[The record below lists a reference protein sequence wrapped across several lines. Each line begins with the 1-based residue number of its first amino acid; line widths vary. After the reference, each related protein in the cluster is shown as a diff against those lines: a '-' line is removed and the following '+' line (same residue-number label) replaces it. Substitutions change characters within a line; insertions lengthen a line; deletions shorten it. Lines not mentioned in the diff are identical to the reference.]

1 MAKTKADYKV
11 VQVSTELHELL
22 KGHCKEHGLKMS
34 ALVESLILNDIK
46 ARKLMKESREQWE
59 TKRLLA
65 ELFNIELPTVD
76 SVTPVGWPVSIQKNA

>member
-22 KGHCKEHGLKMS
+22 KGHCKEYGLKMS

-76 SVTPVGWPVSIQKNA
+76 SVTPIDTNI

>member
-34 ALVESLILNDIK
+34 ALVENLILNDIK

-65 ELFNIELPTVD
+65 ELFNIQLPTVD
-76 SVTPVGWPVSIQKNA
+76 SVTPIDTNI